1 MVCRG
6 GAMAKISILLILYV
20 DIWIALA
27 FYGYL
32 RGVKKIIGFQL
43 GMNISV
49 VMGGMTALLSGVLLI
64 QHYPFHFTLITV
76 ISTLIGMLAGAIF
89 GLLFDYQTFVTG
101 LTNGVIVGLMSPM
114 IGTVIEMPTLFIW
127 FMHGFFVL
135 CLLTIFVSI
144 KRS

>member
-1 MVCRG
+1 MTEWMVV
-6 GAMAKISILLILYV
+6 LLMYV
-20 DIWIALA
+20 DIWIALV

-32 RGVKKIIGFQL
+32 RSVKKLIGFQL

-64 QHYPFHFTLITV
+64 QQYPFHFTLVTV
-76 ISTLIGMLAGAIF
+76 ISTLAGLASGALF

-114 IGTVIEMPTLFIW
+114 IGTVIEMPALFIW
-127 FMHGFFVL
+127 FMHGFFVI
-135 CLLTIFVSI
+135 CLVTIVISI

>member
-1 MVCRG
+1 
-6 GAMAKISILLILYV
+6 MAKLTVLLILYV
-20 DIWIALA
+20 DIWIALG
-27 FYGYL
+27 FYSYL
-32 RGVKKIIGFQL
+32 RSVKKMIGFQL

-64 QHYPFHFTLITV
+64 QHYPFHFTWITV
-76 ISTLIGMLAGAIF
+76 ISTIFGLLAGALF

-114 IGTVIEMPTLFIW
+114 IGTVIEMPTMFIW
-127 FMHGFFVL
+127 FLHGFFVL